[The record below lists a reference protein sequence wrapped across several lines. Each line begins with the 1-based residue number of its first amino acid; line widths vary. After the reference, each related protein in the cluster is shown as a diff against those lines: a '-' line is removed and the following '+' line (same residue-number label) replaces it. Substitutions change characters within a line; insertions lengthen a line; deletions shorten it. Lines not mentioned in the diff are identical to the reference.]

1 MIIFRPLPFECKNIS
16 SQTIYRSKVYE
27 KNQSS
32 KNVAEVA
39 LYHFHLH
46 CRDKHMTKQLI
57 EKEFVLDYDSRRLR
71 VCHGEE
77 VSQQGEGVGAGT

>member
-1 MIIFRPLPFECKNIS
+1 M
-16 SQTIYRSKVYE
+16 
-27 KNQSS
+27 
-32 KNVAEVA
+32 
-39 LYHFHLH
+39 YHFHLH